1 MSPKKIADTIRKTVF
16 LISYFFI
23 AIIIYSFFLMYLTE
37 GLHHIWILSTIQIK
51 IYSFF
56 DVLHMTNISNL
67 FPIVTALVFP
77 FVFIFVFIKL
87 DKPLQ
92 VIDILANENEAANPR
107 VKIYFGL
114 VTATARKAWSK

>member
-67 FPIVTALVFP
+67 FPIVTPLVFP